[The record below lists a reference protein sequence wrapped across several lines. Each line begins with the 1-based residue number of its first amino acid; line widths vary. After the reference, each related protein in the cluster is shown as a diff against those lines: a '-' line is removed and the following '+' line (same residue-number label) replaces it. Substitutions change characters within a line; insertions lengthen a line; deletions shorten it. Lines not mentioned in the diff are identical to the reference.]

1 MMDVEGLTAFLAWCT
16 VINAIILALT
26 ASVLWCFRGFVE
38 RLHGRMFGLPEDRI
52 REQYFRF
59 LATYK
64 AMIIVFN
71 LVPYLALR
79 VI

>member
-1 MMDVEGLTAFLAWCT
+1 MDIEQLTAFLAWCT
-16 VINAIILALT
+16 VINFVVLVLAAL
-26 ASVLWCFRGFVE
+26 VVWGFGGFAE
-38 RLHGRMFGLPEDRI
+38 RLHGKMFGLPESCV

-59 LATYK
+59 FATYK
-64 AMIIVFN
+64 VLIIMFN